1 MLLLQE
7 FIKQNP
13 HDWEAQLK
21 TAPYEIT
28 IKHEDGLIIFN
39 YDLYNSDLSNPIVKE
54 CRGVILREETFDA
67 VCVPF
72 YKFFNYGQEFADKID
87 WATARVQTKVDG
99 SICKLWYDKVGKLW
113 RISTNGMINAD
124 NVKLCSPRIDES
136 MQFSTFGKI
145 FRDCAKRQGL
155 NFDTLNKD
163 YTYMFELTAA
173 LNVQVIRYD
182 EDAIWHIGT
191 RNNITLEELN
201 VDIGIQ
207 KPEEHSF
214 TTLEE
219 VVDVASK
226 LKDEKEGFVV
236 VDANWHRVK
245 IKSPYYVAKSHYF
258 NDSIAMSKL
267 IEIFLSG
274 DYDEFITYFPK
285 YAIIIKEMEA
295 YVNDR
300 CEEIRSGLR
309 SVKSQLYSKE
319 TIKYEFY
326 NLVKDEV
333 WGGYALKQFDAI
345 RAGTYDVIGIREY
358 VMKDTKIYQ
367 KLKEHLRTKGVR
379 PEINEI
385 L

>member
-21 TAPYEIT
+21 SAPYEIT

-145 FRDCAKRQGL
+145 L
-155 NFDTLNKD
+155 
-163 YTYMFELTAA
+163 A
-173 LNVQVIRYD
+173 LNVGGNTAEQSVELNRISGLLNITITDEFPANANQIEFIIAAKYNKINVENLCAVDPYEFTQKVSCAAKVGQSNVPYSMVILCPTLDQEYTSDMTINVYD
-182 EDAIWHIGT
+182 SG
-191 RNNITLEELN
+191 NNIIRSVTI
-201 VDIGIQ
+201 D
-207 KPEEHSF
+207 
-214 TTLEE
+214 
-219 VVDVASK
+219 DVRFA
-226 LKDEKEGFVV
+226 
-236 VDANWHRVK
+236 ANTK
-245 IKSPYYVAKSHYF
+245 T
-258 NDSIAMSKL
+258 M
-267 IEIFLSG
+267 LSG
-274 DYDEFITYFPK
+274 PLFSGTGASIT
-285 YAIIIKEMEA
+285 
-295 YVNDR
+295 VN
-300 CEEIRSGLR
+300 
-309 SVKSQLYSKE
+309 
-319 TIKYEFY
+319 TIWQQDIVGSF
-326 NLVKDEV
+326 
-333 WGGYALKQFDAI
+333 
-345 RAGTYDVIGIREY
+345 
-358 VMKDTKIYQ
+358 
-367 KLKEHLRTKGVR
+367 
-379 PEINEI
+379 
-385 L
+385 

>member
-13 HDWEAQLK
+13 HDWEGQLK
-21 TAPYEIT
+21 SAPYEIT
-28 IKHEDGLIIFN
+28 IKHEDGFVIFN
-39 YDLYNSDLSNPIVKE
+39 YNLYNSDLSNLIVKE
-54 CRGVILREETFDA
+54 CRGVILREDTFEA

-87 WATARVQTKVDG
+87 WTTAKVQTKVDG
-99 SICKLWYDKVGKLW
+99 SICKLWYDKVGELW

-124 NVKLCSPRIDES
+124 NVKLCSPHINES
-136 MQFSTFGKI
+136 MQFSTFGRI
-145 FRDCAKRQGL
+145 FRDCARLQGL
-155 NFDTLNKD
+155 DFDTLNKD
-163 YTYMFELTAA
+163 YTYIFELTAA
-173 LNVQVIRYD
+173 LNVQVIRYK

-191 RNNITLEELN
+191 RNNLTLEELN
-201 VDIGIQ
+201 IDIGIQ

-219 VVDVASK
+219 VVDVANR

-258 NDSIAMSKL
+258 NDNIAMSKL

-326 NLVKDEV
+326 HLVKDEV

-345 RAGTYDVIGIREY
+345 RDGTYDVIGVREY
-358 VMKDTKIYQ
+358 VMKDVKLYQ

-379 PEINEI
+379 PDINEV